1 MEVTAGTGP
10 RGGFSI
16 THMLHSIIP
25 SFVRRTKAARGAGF
39 KKETQSLLASRPGH
53 TPAKPE
59 DRSSAAFSRMLYTL
73 AGGGTLCGVAA
84 LVLLIVSTA
93 TDFWMQ
99 YRYSGS
105 SANQGLWRFC
115 INHKCHA
122 HTITVAFWDAT
133 RAFMLLAVLSCFAG
147 VVLGLSAFTNG
158 TKNRRVR
165 TGGIALVLS
174 GFLALLALAIYTG
187 VTVTFFGKR
196 FLDWRFSWSYII
208 GWVAVI
214 LAFAAGV
221 FQLCAYQR
229 TNAEPAPSN
238 NPDS

>member
-1 MEVTAGTGP
+1 
-10 RGGFSI
+10 
-16 THMLHSIIP
+16 
-25 SFVRRTKAARGAGF
+25 
-39 KKETQSLLASRPGH
+39 
-53 TPAKPE
+53 
-59 DRSSAAFSRMLYTL
+59 MLYTL

-115 INHKCHA
+115 INNKCHA

-133 RAFMLLAVLSCFAG
+133 RAFMLLAVLCCFAG

-174 GFLALLALAIYTG
+174 AFLALLALAIYTG

-196 FLDWRFSWSYII
+196 FLDWRFSWSFII
-208 GWVAVI
+208 GWVAII

-221 FQLCAYQR
+221 FQLCAYRQN
-229 TNAEPAPSN
+229 TAEPAPSN
-238 NPDS
+238 VPES

>member
-1 MEVTAGTGP
+1 
-10 RGGFSI
+10 
-16 THMLHSIIP
+16 
-25 SFVRRTKAARGAGF
+25 
-39 KKETQSLLASRPGH
+39 
-53 TPAKPE
+53 
-59 DRSSAAFSRMLYTL
+59 MLYTL

-187 VTVTFFGKR
+187 VCSSSVLTSGPLQNLLLQITRTAKQEE
-196 FLDWRFSWSYII
+196 
-208 GWVAVI
+208 
-214 LAFAAGV
+214 LADKD
-221 FQLCAYQR
+221 R
-229 TNAEPAPSN
+229 SN
-238 NPDS
+238 GCHCCV

>member
-1 MEVTAGTGP
+1 
-10 RGGFSI
+10 
-16 THMLHSIIP
+16 
-25 SFVRRTKAARGAGF
+25 
-39 KKETQSLLASRPGH
+39 
-53 TPAKPE
+53 
-59 DRSSAAFSRMLYTL
+59 MLYTL

-84 LVLLIVSTA
+84 LVLLIVATA

-208 GWVAVI
+208 GWVAII

-229 TNAEPAPSN
+229 TTAEPPPSN

>member
-1 MEVTAGTGP
+1 MLEPTGCLMP
-10 RGGFSI
+10 SLRLRCISEDCAIPGFS
-16 THMLHSIIP
+16 L
-25 SFVRRTKAARGAGF
+25 
-39 KKETQSLLASRPGH
+39 
-53 TPAKPE
+53 
-59 DRSSAAFSRMLYTL
+59 MLYTL

-99 YRYSGS
+99 YRYSGA

-147 VVLGLSAFTNG
+147 VVLGLSAFANG
-158 TKNRRVR
+158 TKSRRVR
-165 TGGIALVLS
+165 MGGIALLLS

-187 VTVTFFGKR
+187 VTVNFFGKR
-196 FLDWRFSWSYII
+196 FLNWRFSWSYIL
-208 GWVAVI
+208 GWVAII
-214 LAFAAGV
+214 LTFVAGV
-221 FQLCAYQR
+221 FQLCAYQK
-229 TNAEPAPSN
+229 NISEPPPNVQES
-238 NPDS
+238 